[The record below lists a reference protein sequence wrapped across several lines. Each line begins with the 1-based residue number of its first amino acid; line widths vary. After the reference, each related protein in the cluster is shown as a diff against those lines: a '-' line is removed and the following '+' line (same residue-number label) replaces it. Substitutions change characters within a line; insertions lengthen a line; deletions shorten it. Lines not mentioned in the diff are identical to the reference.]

1 MGAGAALKRGEVEE
15 KSEKNKSKLIGV
27 FARINYSFNDRY
39 LASVSIRHEGATQF
53 GANYKW
59 GNFPAV
65 SVGWNIH
72 NEEFMSSLRFI
83 SSLKARLGFGV
94 TGSIPEDPYMSLSR
108 LTSDKN
114 LYTGSGWLPS
124 LKPSS
129 NANPNLRWEKKEAW
143 NCNICFDNGLGKSK
157 MKRKA

>member
-1 MGAGAALKRGEVEE
+1 
-15 KSEKNKSKLIGV
+15 
-27 FARINYSFNDRY
+27 
-39 LASVSIRHEGATQF
+39 
-53 GANYKW
+53 
-59 GNFPAV
+59 
-65 SVGWNIH
+65 
-72 NEEFMSSLRFI
+72 MSSLRFI

-129 NANPNLRWEKKEAW
+129 KRKSKPALGKKEAW
-143 NCNICFDNGLGKSK
+143 NCNICFDNGLES
-157 MKRKA
+157 RK

>member
-1 MGAGAALKRGEVEE
+1 
-15 KSEKNKSKLIGV
+15 
-27 FARINYSFNDRY
+27 
-39 LASVSIRHEGATQF
+39 
-53 GANYKW
+53 
-59 GNFPAV
+59 
-65 SVGWNIH
+65 
-72 NEEFMSSLRFI
+72 MSSLRFI

-129 NANPNLRWEKKEAW
+129 NANPNLRWEKRRVE
-143 NCNICFDNGLGKSK
+143 LRS
-157 MKRKA
+157 RLRRS